1 MTHIAKNLVAYVMA
15 LPVIYQ
21 PQYFFFDSPMHHL
34 KYFLSE
40 TGGVQRWQQERGNA
54 FQNNPTQCNAMI
66 RSVRQPTIYN
76 TATISKAKQS
86 RDPWNQI
93 YRKCST
99 KWKTITNKNNVFAI
113 IPMCFQLRFVSRQE
127 EDSKAPCQCIAFTA
141 VIGCYVGRGGEH

>member
-66 RSVRQPTIYN
+66 RSLRQPTIYN
-76 TATISKAKQS
+76 LQSYEKQSKAEIHELKSTGSVQQNKKTTTTKTMPLPS
-86 RDPWNQI
+86 FSCVFSSGLYLGCLLYTSPSPRD
-93 YRKCST
+93 S
-99 KWKTITNKNNVFAI
+99 
-113 IPMCFQLRFVSRQE
+113 
-127 EDSKAPCQCIAFTA
+127 
-141 VIGCYVGRGGEH
+141 

>member
-54 FQNNPTQCNAMI
+54 FQLNAMI
-66 RSVRQPTIYN
+66 RSVRQPKIY
-76 TATISKAKQS
+76 ILQPYEKQSKAETHELKFTGSVQ
-86 RDPWNQI
+86 Q
-93 YRKCST
+93 
-99 KWKTITNKNNVFAI
+99 NK
-113 IPMCFQLRFVSRQE
+113 
-127 EDSKAPCQCIAFTA
+127 K
-141 VIGCYVGRGGEH
+141 